1 MHRLTRRG
9 IRLAV
14 MTLGFAGLLV
24 AVNAVPGGATPSSS
38 GFVSTPLAHG
48 KLLHGSLQVKA
59 GLQIVVQRNDIAAG
73 ASSGW
78 HSHPGGA
85 IIVIQ
90 SGQLTTYRAVRNTD
104 DEEEGRKGAKYHCV
118 ITNYTAGQAFVEIA
132 NEVLNARNNGSTPTV
147 SFATFPGVPVD
158 STGKT
163 LQRTDRPDPGVCASA
178 PA

>member
-9 IRLAV
+9 IRFAV

-24 AVNAVPGGATPSSS
+24 AVNAVPGGATLPSS
-38 GFVSTPLAHG
+38 GFVSTPLGHG
-48 KLLHGSLQVKA
+48 KLLQGSLKVKA
-59 GLQIVVQRNDIAAG
+59 GLQIVLARNDIDVG

-85 IIVIQ
+85 IVVIQ
-90 SGQLTTYRAVRNTD
+90 SGQLTTYRAVRNND
-104 DEEEGRKGAKYHCV
+104 NDEEGGKHAKYHCV
-118 ITNYTAGQAFVEIA
+118 ITTYTAGQAFVETA
-132 NEVLNARNNGSTPTV
+132 NEVLNARNNGTTPTV

-163 LQRTDRPDPGVCASA
+163 LQRTDRADPHVC
-178 PA
+178 PF